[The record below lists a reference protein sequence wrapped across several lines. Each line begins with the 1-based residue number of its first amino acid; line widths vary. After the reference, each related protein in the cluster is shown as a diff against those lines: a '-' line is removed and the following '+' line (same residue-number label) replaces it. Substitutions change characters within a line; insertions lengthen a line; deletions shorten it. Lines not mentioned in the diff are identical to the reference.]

1 MEPTWSNFPDFLIE
15 RFPQL
20 KESVEESY
28 FDWRTAV
35 EDPAPHVF
43 LHEILGPLLL
53 TDGTREHA
61 DLSLRAGEVLDELLT
76 CSDYELAE
84 AALTSIVEVLRDSD
98 ELRANAWPSL
108 GPTAREWLAAAQR
121 TRRPK

>member
-35 EDPAPHVF
+35 EDPTPYVF
-43 LHEILGPLLL
+43 LNEILGPLLL

-98 ELRANAWPSL
+98 ELRANAWRSL
-108 GPTAREWLAAAQR
+108 GTTAREWLIAAQHTRR
-121 TRRPK
+121 TR